1 MQACRKIYW
10 ETFGLEDWP
19 WMHEKGRD
27 ECTKKEETTAT
38 KTVQEQVFLS
48 EVMELKKKKKPKIE
62 KPGEE
67 KR

>member
-19 WMHEKGRD
+19 WMHE
-27 ECTKKEETTAT
+27 KEETTAT

-48 EVMELKKKKKPKIE
+48 EVMELKKKTKPKIE